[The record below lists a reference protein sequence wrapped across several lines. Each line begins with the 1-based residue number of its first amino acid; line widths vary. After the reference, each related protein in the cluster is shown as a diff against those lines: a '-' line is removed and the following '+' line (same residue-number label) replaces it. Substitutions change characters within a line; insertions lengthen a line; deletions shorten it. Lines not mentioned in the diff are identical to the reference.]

1 MRTDARVFAFKFIFA
16 DLFDTNEDG
25 EEQINVLKEEH
36 ILNDKDMSFSQSIIE
51 AYKANKETI
60 QNDVKN
66 ALKGYE
72 LERVF
77 KVDLALI
84 YTAVAEYKHI
94 STPKPIV
101 VNEVLEIAKK
111 YSTDKS
117 SGFINGVLA
126 KVN

>member
-1 MRTDARVFAFKFIFA
+1 MFDA
-16 DLFDTNEDG
+16 NEDG

-84 YTAVAEYKHI
+84 YTAVAEYRHI

-111 YSTDKS
+111 YSTDKR

>member
-1 MRTDARVFAFKFIFA
+1 MRTDARVFAFKFIFT
-16 DLFDTNEDG
+16 DLFDANEDG

-84 YTAVAEYKHI
+84 YTAVAEYRHI